1 MVILISALTG
11 GLSAASAVP
20 AAADPREATYQIGE
34 ELVSLAKGRSEKE
47 AAPSVAMRVVTT
59 LVEEPV
65 LGDLN
70 GDGVEDAAV
79 WLLHQPG
86 GTGSF
91 LYVAVALNIEGR
103 YVGTNAV
110 FVGDRIVPQAMRIR
124 NGVLSVT
131 YLDRSRDEPMA
142 APPSVPTTKQLI
154 VSGGVLSDVP

>member
-1 MVILISALTG
+1 MVIFVSALAG
-11 GLSAASAVP
+11 SLSASSAVL
-20 AAADPREATYQIGE
+20 AATDPREATYQIGE
-34 ELVSLAKGRSEKE
+34 ELVSLVGGRFEEE
-47 AAPSVAMRVVTT
+47 AAPGAATKVVTT

-65 LGDLN
+65 SGDLN